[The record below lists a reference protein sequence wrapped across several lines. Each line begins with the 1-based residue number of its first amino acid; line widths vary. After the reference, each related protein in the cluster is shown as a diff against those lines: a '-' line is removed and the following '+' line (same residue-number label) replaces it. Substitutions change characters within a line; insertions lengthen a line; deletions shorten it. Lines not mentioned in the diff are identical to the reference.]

1 MALRHKEKCLKLQEQ
16 RMRALFLHQRLHNR
30 IPVDRSL
37 NCPQAVLMDTDA
49 DCHIAFRH
57 QAVLFV
63 RSSVFGCL
71 ELSGARSQSV
81 VLVMTTVKP
90 LFSNSCLRAI
100 AILRLTSFSMTPEVE
115 ILPGSLPPC
124 ADCSLRKL

>member
-1 MALRHKEKCLKLQEQ
+1 MLTATLLLDIR
-16 RMRALFLHQRLHNR
+16 
-30 IPVDRSL
+30 
-37 NCPQAVLMDTDA
+37 
-49 DCHIAFRH
+49 
-57 QAVLFV
+57 AVLFV

-115 ILPGSLPPC
+115 ILPGSLPPWPGSITITVELVFLPVFF
-124 ADCSLRKL
+124 ARAQTPLPR